1 MADDEAAPAPKRGRD
16 AMQLF
21 DSAAVKDLLKPPPG
35 AHDWSV
41 HEVGD
46 PGSGRLLRA
55 CSRCGV
61 EQPYPGRSGGAPVHP
76 PAELRKKP
84 PADP

>member
-1 MADDEAAPAPKRGRD
+1 
-16 AMQLF
+16 MQLF
-21 DSAAVKDLLKPPPG
+21 DSATVRDLLKPPEPG

-46 PGSGRLLRA
+46 PGSGRLVRR

-61 EQPYPGRSGGAPVHP
+61 EQSYPPDPGGAPVHP
-76 PAELRKKP
+76 AAR
-84 PADP
+84 AGGG